1 VIHPTISNPRW
12 VSTVTHRFVLEPHPM
27 NMLTHGL
34 KRFER
39 HWIRPL
45 VRRVRSRP
53 QQVDRADWPPECD
66 RLEELLVAL
75 LRAELRERR
84 TGERSSELI
93 PPPANSQKNRSAD
106 ELDGLL
112 EALLETSPIEQT

>member
-1 VIHPTISNPRW
+1 
-12 VSTVTHRFVLEPHPM
+12 M

-45 VRRVRSRP
+45 VRRVRSRS
-53 QQVDRADWPPECD
+53 QRVDRADWPPECE

-75 LRAELRERR
+75 LRAELRKRR
-84 TGERSSELI
+84 TGRRDSEAAPL
-93 PPPANSQKNRSAD
+93 PTYSQADRSAD

-112 EALLETSPIEQT
+112 AALLDTSPANQT

>member
-1 VIHPTISNPRW
+1 
-12 VSTVTHRFVLEPHPM
+12 M
-27 NMLTHGL
+27 NMLMHGL

-45 VRRVRSRP
+45 FRRVRSGP
-53 QQVDRADWPPECD
+53 QPVDRANWPPECE

-75 LRAELRERR
+75 LRAELREQR
-84 TGERSSELI
+84 TGRRDGEFALLT
-93 PPPANSQKNRSAD
+93 ANSQTTRPAD

-112 EALLETSPIEQT
+112 AALLDTSPTKQT

>member
-1 VIHPTISNPRW
+1 
-12 VSTVTHRFVLEPHPM
+12 M
-27 NMLTHGL
+27 KMLTHGL
-34 KRFER
+34 KRFEK

-45 VRRVRSRP
+45 VRRVRSGP
-53 QQVDRADWPPECD
+53 QQVDRADWPPECE

-84 TGERSSELI
+84 TGRRASEITPL
-93 PPPANSQKNRSAD
+93 PAHSQTNCSAE

-112 EALLETSPIEQT
+112 AALLDTSPANQT